1 MSIHQLDDN
10 RLVKQYIKGNEEA
23 LAILIKRHK
32 QKVYYCIYQ
41 LVRNKELTEDFF
53 QDTFVKAIQSLKSGN
68 YYEDGKFGAWLQRI
82 AKNLVIDYFR
92 KNKKMPLVPNIINEE
107 GEEVDIFSVLK
118 PDNLFSDRSVEEKA
132 FLRKTM
138 RALIQELPYEQK
150 EVVIMRAYYD
160 MSFKE
165 ISEMTNVSI
174 NTALGRMRYSLMNL
188 KKMMEDRQIEI
199 AL

>member
-23 LAILIKRHK
+23 LSVLVQRHK

-41 LVRNKELTEDFF
+41 LVRNRELTEDFF
-53 QDTFVKAIQSLKSGN
+53 QDTFVKAIQSLKSGS

-92 KNKKMPLVPNIINEE
+92 KNKKMPFVSNMVNED
-107 GEEVDIFSVLK
+107 GEEVDIFATLK
-118 PDNLFSDRSVEEKA
+118 PNNIYEDKNSEEKKYI
-132 FLRKTM
+132 RQTM

-150 EVVIMRAYYD
+150 EVVIMRTYYD

-165 ISEMTNVSI
+165 ISELTNVSI
-174 NTALGRMRYSLMNL
+174 NTALGRMRYSMMNL
-188 KKMMEDRQIEI
+188 KKMMEERQIEI
-199 AL
+199 SL